1 MTPKLGVL
9 HHPDSQTV
17 RDLHQGIGDSIE
29 IVWIVVDGEDGGRV
43 QRLFMERLGLVADI
57 GTTDLD
63 AAAATLARVG
73 IDGIV
78 TFIDLLV
85 PVAAEL
91 ANRLRLPYHT
101 TNVARALTD
110 KFVQRQRL
118 AAAGV
123 PQPRFWQLPAGL
135 RSSALDQI
143 ADSISFPAVLKPTH
157 GAASRGVAQV
167 RSTAELSATYR
178 PEIEQLVEEYM
189 PDTVDHD
196 QRFGSYVSVESAVSG
211 SDVSHLAISGR
222 FLLSEAFRENG
233 IFIPAAL
240 DDTTTSQVLELA
252 TAAIRALDVRDACL
266 HIEIK
271 LTPDGPKIIEVNG
284 RVGGGPPAVLR
295 SVSDVSL
302 FRVAAEIALGHPVRF
317 DTLVPCNGIGY
328 WSEVNPPLHATR
340 VLNVSGT
347 TELAESPNVNTVNV
361 RCPPGTE
368 LDPNRGTFGVVTVR
382 GRTDTIDDLAETVEL
397 INDTLKIEYEAE
409 APNDPT
415 GDRANVPLVQERGS
429 EVHER

>member
-1 MTPKLGVL
+1 MTERIGVFHHADSHSPIDLL
-9 HHPDSQTV
+9 HA
-17 RDLHQGIGDSIE
+17 IGGLAE
-29 IVWIVVDGEDGGRV
+29 VVWIVVDGADGGEVPRK
-43 QRLFMERLGLVADI
+43 LLDRLGATIDVSHHDLSAAVDSLSAANVAGLAAFRDGQLV
-57 GTTDLD
+57 
-63 AAAATLARVG
+63 
-73 IDGIV
+73 
-78 TFIDLLV
+78 
-85 PVAAEL
+85 VAAEL
-91 ANRLRLPYHT
+91 ARRLSLPGMSPEAAT
-101 TNVARALTD
+101 AVTNKLL
-110 KFVQRQRL
+110 QRQVL

-123 PQPRFWQLPAGL
+123 AQPGFWDLAGG
-135 RSSALDQI
+135 LD
-143 ADSISFPAVLKPTH
+143 AELLENTANAISYPAVIKPVA
-157 GAASRGVAQV
+157 GAGSQGVLLV
-167 RSTAELSATYR
+167 SSPAELSATYR

-328 WSEVNPPLHATR
+328 SWDMNPPLDATR

-368 LDPNRGTFGVVTVR
+368 LDPNRGTFGVVKVR

-397 INDTLKIEYEAE
+397 INDTLNIDYATTAE
-409 APNDPT
+409 DARLPT
-415 GDRANVPLVQERGS
+415 HDS
-429 EVHER
+429 